1 MRSSINR
8 GSIQKRR
15 LTCWLASIVIHAA
28 ILGTLSMAFRETA
41 VVAVQPVVEVSIV
54 RERTVNLG
62 PQKTMFRAVSN
73 EPIPQITNPIPSQAP
88 KPVQGSSRDKSSG
101 IAESGRG
108 LFVVPFDQL
117 DHEGHLV
124 RSAVDCV
131 QRPLATMTP
140 AEKQVCA
147 KFGKVASN
155 AGDPTDKAAIPSGVR
170 ATLQGVVKCE
180 DAMQEGNDEI
190 RWSDFRDG
198 ADACFKD
205 QKSPQT
211 IATSRD

>member
-1 MRSSINR
+1 
-8 GSIQKRR
+8 
-15 LTCWLASIVIHAA
+15 
-28 ILGTLSMAFRETA
+28 
-41 VVAVQPVVEVSIV
+41 
-54 RERTVNLG
+54 
-62 PQKTMFRAVSN
+62 
-73 EPIPQITNPIPSQAP
+73 
-88 KPVQGSSRDKSSG
+88 
-101 IAESGRG
+101 
-108 LFVVPFDQL
+108 
-117 DHEGHLV
+117 
-124 RSAVDCV
+124 
-131 QRPLATMTP
+131 MTP